1 MISVAQNPSDE
12 FFPDSLFLCF
22 CLNKGYKKGRLH
34 LAVPLIYG
42 FFSVTSQIM
51 NG

>member
-12 FFPDSLFLCF
+12 FFPDSLFLRVS
-22 CLNKGYKKGRLH
+22 LIHGYRKGELL